1 MTLDELLQKIGIE
14 TDKKDVAQKAF
25 KEFLDGSYVP
35 KARFNEVN
43 EEKKTLQNTV
53 KDRDTQLEKLKNSK
67 GDVDALKAQ
76 IKQLQEAN
84 KTEKEAA
91 DAKLKDLRLTSAI
104 QLAIAGS
111 AQDADIV
118 AGLFDKSKL
127 ILGDD
132 GKITGLDEQLK
143 TLKESKPFLFKE
155 TTNAKNKTQYTPNG
169 GSGNQTKNPF
179 AKDTFNLTEQGRML
193 RENPE
198 QARAMAAEAG
208 VTI

>member
-1 MTLDELLQKIGIE
+1 MNLDELLQAIGIAD
-14 TDKKDVAQKAF
+14 DKKEAAKKAF
-25 KEFLDGSYVP
+25 NEFLDGAYVP

-43 EEKKTLQNTV
+43 EEKKTMQQTV
-53 KDRDTQLEKLKNSK
+53 KDRDAQLEKLKNSK
-67 GDVDALKAQ
+67 GDVEALKTQ
-76 IKQLQEAN
+76 IKELQETN

-91 DAKLKDLRLTSAI
+91 EAKLKDVRLTSAI
-104 QLAIAGS
+104 QLAIAGT

-118 AGLFDKSKL
+118 AGLFDKGKL

-143 TLKESKPFLFKE
+143 TLKESKPFLFKDSND
-155 TTNAKNKTQYTPNG
+155 TKNKQQYTPNG
-169 GSGNQTKNPF
+169 GSGKQTQNPF
-179 AKDTFNLTEQGRML
+179 AADTFNLTEQGRLL

>member
-1 MTLDELLQKIGIE
+1 MTLDELLQKIGIAN
-14 TDKKDVAQKAF
+14 DKKEVAQKVF

-76 IKQLQEAN
+76 IKQLQDTN
-84 KTEKEAA
+84 KAEKEKNDAA
-91 DAKLKDLRLTSAI
+91 MKDLKLTSAI
-104 QLAIAGS
+104 RVAIAGS
-111 AQDADIV
+111 AQDVDIV
-118 AGLFDKSKL
+118 SGLFDKSKL

-143 TLKESKPFLFKE
+143 ALKDSKSFLFKDDSCKKKPKYE
-155 TTNAKNKTQYTPNG
+155 PNG
-169 GSGNQTKNPF
+169 GSGGSTTNPF
-179 AKDTFNLTEQGRML
+179 AKDTFNLTEQGKL
-193 RENPE
+193 FQENPE
-198 QARAMAAEAG
+198 QARALAAEAG